1 MKRILLI
8 AGGLL
13 LGSSLF
19 AQEPS
24 VETLENLIFQWVK
37 LRKEITLEKERW
49 REQKINLKR
58 EKELLL
64 KEKKVLTEEIVKL
77 KKEKER
83 REKERKDLV
92 QKKED
97 LEKQIEDCLPSLKE
111 AEKFLK
117 RWQAVL
123 PPFLLTS
130 LRKPLLQISS
140 PEEENFSRRLQTV
153 LTILGEIERIS
164 SGIHYGK
171 QILITPDNKKREME
185 VIYLG
190 LSQGFAVSSDDKL
203 GGVGRIKDGKWVWE
217 WEEGLAPRIREAIK
231 YYEKEKLPHL
241 V

>member
-1 MKRILLI
+1 M
-8 AGGLL
+8 
-13 LGSSLF
+13 GSSLF

-49 REQKINLKR
+49 REQKIHLKR
-58 EKELLL
+58 EKELLM
-64 KEKKVLTEEIVKL
+64 KEKKILTEEIVKL

-83 REKERKDLV
+83 REKERRDLV

-97 LEKQIEDCLPSLKE
+97 LGRQIEDCLPSLKE

-117 RWQAVL
+117 RWKIVL

-140 PEEENFSRRLQTV
+140 PEEESFSRRLQRV
-153 LTILGEIERIS
+153 LTLLGEIERIS
-164 SGIHYGK
+164 SEIHYGK

-190 LSQGFAVSSDDKL
+190 LSQGFAVSSDNKL
-203 GGVGRIKDGKWVWE
+203 GGIGRIKDGKWLWE

-231 YYEKEKLPHL
+231 YYKKEKLPHL
-241 V
+241 VELPLKVEK